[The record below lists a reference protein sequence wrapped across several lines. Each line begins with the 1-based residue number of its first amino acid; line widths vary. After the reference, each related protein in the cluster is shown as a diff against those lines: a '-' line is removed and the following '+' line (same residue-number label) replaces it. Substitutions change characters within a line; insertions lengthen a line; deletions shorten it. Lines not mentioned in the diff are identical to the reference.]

1 MVDREEIMFKIV
13 LRSSD
18 SEALN
23 RSIQKIVKI
32 IRSHDGRA
40 MTVDPVDG
48 GLNGKGICG
57 KIVGVFS
64 PNQETIDDLMKLDL
78 DPGVEYDVE
87 I

>member
-1 MVDREEIMFKIV
+1 MNSEQSMFKIL

-18 SEALN
+18 AEALN

-48 GLNGKGICG
+48 LNGKGIRG

-64 PNQETIDDLMKLDL
+64 PDQETIDDLMKLDL
-78 DPGVEYDVE
+78 EPGVEYDVE